1 MKSQVS
7 KWVLSSA
14 SNVSQLQKKTTG
26 NYWKLIS
33 RTALFAHQNWR
44 NERYQISPFA
54 QTQEITNAKRDGFCF
69 RSQYGPVNSHDMTSL
84 LKAMVVK
91 KAEDANGWNP
101 TWKIPQVNGA
111 YWWHVHWK
119 LMNLW
124 EYTPGKLTFSH
135 LKNWWLKANSFPFW
149 VEFGLFFRCKLL
161 FVFREG

>member
-14 SNVSQLQKKTTG
+14 SNVSQPYLDQRLVSWTAKKTTG

-33 RTALFAHQNWR
+33 HTGLFANQNWR

-54 QTQEITNAKRDGFCF
+54 QAPEIRNAKRAGFCF

-91 KAEDANGWNP
+91 KAEDENGWNP
-101 TWKIPQVNGA
+101 PWKIPQVNGA
-111 YWWHVHWK
+111 YWWHIHWK
-119 LMNLW
+119 LMNLR

-135 LKNWWLKANSFPFW
+135 LNSFDFRRC
-149 VEFGLFFRCKLL
+149 FFFTNKTP
-161 FVFREG
+161 